1 MSCSSLHAVRQVGCA
16 QGRIQGIA
24 VAVNAIRNTVLF
36 FAIAASL
43 CACAGIPTT
52 SSRLHPHAAP
62 ITPPEGYVL
71 YTVRRGET
79 LWRISRRTNIDLE
92 VLVRINR
99 IADAKKIDAGQ
110 VLFVPEAPE
119 TNFASTSSEGLDFV
133 WPVKGKVIAYFR
145 DKAHGVANKGIDIQA
160 RPGDKI
166 HAARRGR
173 VAFIGKLPG
182 YGTTIVLDH
191 GDGFS
196 TVYCG
201 TQDIA
206 VSVDDTIERGL
217 VLARAGDRARAEDG
231 QIHFEIRRR
240 HKPQN
245 PLFFLD

>member
-1 MSCSSLHAVRQVGCA
+1 M
-16 QGRIQGIA
+16 
-24 VAVNAIRNTVLF
+24 NAIRNAVLF

-43 CACAGIPTT
+43 CACAGTPTST
-52 SSRLHPHAAP
+52 SGLSPHAVP

-79 LWRISRRTNIDLE
+79 LWRISRRTNIELE
-92 VLVRINR
+92 TLVRLNR
-99 IADAKKIDAGQ
+99 IADAKKIDTGQ
-110 VLFVPEAPE
+110 VLFVPEAPQ
-119 TNFASTSSEGLDFV
+119 TNFAAPSSEGLDFI
-133 WPVKGKVIAYFR
+133 WPVEGKVIAYFR
-145 DKAHGVANKGIDIQA
+145 DRTHGVANKGIDIQA
-160 RPGDKI
+160 RPGERVR
-166 HAARRGR
+166 AARSGR

-206 VSVDDTIERGL
+206 VSVDDSIERGI
-217 VLARAGDRARAEDG
+217 VLARAGDRARHQDG
-231 QIHFEIRRR
+231 QVHFEIRRR
-240 HKPQN
+240 RKPQN